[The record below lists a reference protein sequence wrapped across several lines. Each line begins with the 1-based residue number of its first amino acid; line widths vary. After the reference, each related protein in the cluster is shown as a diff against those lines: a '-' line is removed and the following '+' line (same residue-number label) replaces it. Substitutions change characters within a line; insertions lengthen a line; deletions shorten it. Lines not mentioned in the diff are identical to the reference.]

1 MKLRSFKLHR
11 DYSNSLTSSWSRISR
26 TVSKV
31 KNRRKKKVVVV
42 FLPSLI
48 TSDIR
53 VVPQGKQA
61 YVQLQV
67 LYCSVNINLTS
78 DENMNASV
86 KIKSLTVLTG
96 LNVRLPKSDVTSDTT
111 GEAQL

>member
-31 KNRRKKKVVVV
+31 KKRKKKVVVV

-86 KIKSLTVLTG
+86 EIKSLTVLTG